1 MSRRPTPPHRI
12 PESPP
17 GAGRLP
23 ALRMMLPLLRPHA
36 GRVAGAVLA
45 MGTAAGL
52 LLVLGQGLRR
62 IVDDGFAGR
71 DGVSSLD
78 GHALAVLALVA
89 LLALSTAARF
99 YLVSWLGE
107 RVGAALRRQ
116 VFAHALRL
124 PPSHYE
130 QRRTG
135 DVLTLLTADTE
146 ILRNLV
152 GSAVSQW
159 LRALL
164 TALGALAMLFIT
176 SAWLALLVIAVT
188 PLIVIPLVIFGR
200 RERRLS
206 RAAQER
212 VADLGAQAEE
222 TLNAM
227 AAVQAHV
234 HEAADLARFTDR
246 AEESVAA
253 SLARIRVRALLIF
266 SIILLGFGAIT
277 LSLWAGGREV
287 LAGNLTGGQL
297 SAFVFY
303 AVLVATS
310 VTSLSELWSEVQR
323 AGGAAER
330 LHEFLETVPAIQ
342 PPPHPV
348 PLPRPAP
355 GRPIGRLAF
364 EAVRMHY
371 PSRPDRPALD
381 NVSLSVEPGETVAL
395 VGPSGAGKTTLFQL
409 ALRFRDPDSGR
420 VTLDGVDLREADPAA
435 IRARIGLVPQD
446 PVIFGADLRDNIRY
460 GRPDATEAEIRA
472 AAEAA
477 DAAGFIE
484 AMPAGY
490 ATFLG
495 EKGVRLSGGQRQ
507 RIAIARALLR
517 DPPLLLLDEA
527 TSALDAESE
536 AAVQA
541 ALARLSRGRAVLV
554 IAHRLATVRRAD
566 RIAVM
571 EAGRVVA
578 EGTHDR
584 LVEEGGL
591 YARLARLQ
599 FAAR

>member
-1 MSRRPTPPHRI
+1 MN
-12 PESPP
+12 
-17 GAGRLP
+17 RLP
-23 ALRMMLPLLRPHA
+23 ALRIVLPLLRPHA
-36 GRVAGAVLA
+36 LRVAGAVLA
-45 MGTAAGL
+45 MATAAGL
-52 LLVLGQGLRR
+52 MLLLGQGLRR
-62 IVDDGFAGR
+62 IVDDGFSGT
-71 DGVSSLD
+71 GGTSSLD
-78 GHALAVLALVA
+78 HHALLIFGLVVLLGV
-89 LLALSTAARF
+89 STASRF
-99 YLVSWLGE
+99 FLVSWLGE
-107 RVGAALRRQ
+107 HVGSALRRR

-146 ILRNLV
+146 ILRGLV
-152 GSAVSQW
+152 GAAVSQW
-159 LRALL
+159 LRALI
-164 TALGALAMLFIT
+164 TALGALGMLFFT
-176 SAWLALLVIAVT
+176 SARLSLLVVAVT
-188 PLIVIPLVIFGR
+188 PLIVLPLVVFGR

-206 RAAQER
+206 RVAQER

-227 AAVQAHV
+227 ATVQAHG
-234 HEAADLARFTDR
+234 HEAADLRHFAER
-246 AEESVAA
+246 AGQSVAA
-253 SLARIRVRALLIF
+253 SLARVRVRAFLML

-277 LSLWAGGREV
+277 LSLWVGGHAV
-287 LAGNLTGGQL
+287 LSGRLTGGEL

-303 AVLVATS
+303 AVLLATS

-323 AGGAAER
+323 AAGAAER
-330 LHEFLETVPAIQ
+330 VGEFLDVEPEIRPPAE
-342 PPPHPV
+342 PV
-348 PLPRPAP
+348 PLPAPAP
-355 GRPIGRLAF
+355 GRPVGRLAF
-364 EAVRMHY
+364 EDVRLRY
-371 PSRPDRPALD
+371 PSRPEVPALD
-381 NVSLSVEPGETVAL
+381 GVSLVVEPGETVAL

-409 ALRFRDPDSGR
+409 ALRFRDPDSGG
-420 VTLDGVDLREADPAA
+420 VTLDGVDLRAADPAA

-446 PVIFGADLRDNIRY
+446 PVIFSADVRENIRY
-460 GRPDATEAEIRA
+460 GRPDAAEEDIRA

-484 AMPAGY
+484 ALPQGY
-490 ATFLG
+490 GTFLG

-507 RIAIARALLR
+507 RIAIARAVLC

-541 ALARLSRGRAVLV
+541 AIARLSRGRAVLV

-566 RIAVM
+566 RIVVM
-571 EAGRVVA
+571 EDGRVVA
-578 EGTHDR
+578 EGRHEQ

-599 FAAR
+599 FASS

>member
-1 MSRRPTPPHRI
+1 VN
-12 PESPP
+12 
-17 GAGRLP
+17 RLP
-23 ALRMMLPLLRPHA
+23 ALRIILPLLRPHA
-36 GRVAGAVLA
+36 ARVAGAVLA
-45 MGTAAGL
+45 MGMAAGFL
-52 LLVLGQGLRR
+52 LLLGQGLRR
-62 IVDDGFAGR
+62 IVDDGFAHR
-71 DGVSSLD
+71 ATTSLD
-78 GHALAVLALVA
+78 HHALLMAGLIL

-107 RVGAALRRQ
+107 RVGAALRQ
-116 VFAHALRL
+116 KVFAHALEL

-130 QRRTG
+130 QHRTG

-146 ILRNLV
+146 ILRGLV
-152 GSAVSQW
+152 GAAVSHW
-159 LRALL
+159 LRAAI

-176 SAWLALLVIAVT
+176 SPKLALLVVAVT
-188 PLIVIPLVIFGR
+188 PLVVIPLVIFGR

-206 RAAQER
+206 RIAQER

-227 AAVQAHV
+227 ATVQAHV
-234 HEAADLARFTDR
+234 HEAADRARYAAR

-253 SLARIRVRALLIF
+253 SLARIRVRALLTL

-277 LSLWAGGREV
+277 LSLWVGGREV
-287 LAGNLTGGQL
+287 LAGRLTAGEL

-303 AVLVATS
+303 AVLTATS

-323 AGGAAER
+323 AAGAAER
-330 LHEFLETVPAIQ
+330 VGEFLATIPAIR
-342 PPPHPV
+342 PPEHPIA
-348 PLPRPAP
+348 LPAP
-355 GRPIGRLAF
+355 GARQPLGRLAF
-364 EAVRMHY
+364 EEVYFRY
-371 PSRPDRPALD
+371 PSRPEQPALHGIT
-381 NVSLSVEPGETVAL
+381 LAVEPGETVAL
-395 VGPSGAGKTTLFQL
+395 VGPSGAGKSTLFQL

-420 VTLDGVDLREADPAA
+420 VTLDGVDLRQADPAA

-446 PVIFGADLRDNIRY
+446 PVIFGADVRDNIRY
-460 GRPDATEAEIRA
+460 GRPDASDAEIRA

-477 DAAGFIE
+477 DAHGFIE
-484 AMPAGY
+484 ALPEGY
-490 ATFLG
+490 GTFLG

-507 RIAIARALLR
+507 RIAIARAILR

-541 ALARLSRGRAVLV
+541 ALARISRGRAVLV

-566 RIAVM
+566 RIIVLD
-571 EAGRVVA
+571 AGRVVA
-578 EGTHDR
+578 EGSHDA
-584 LVEEGGL
+584 LVAEDGL

-599 FAAR
+599 FAAA

>member
-1 MSRRPTPPHRI
+1 MAEAPRPGK
-12 PESPP
+12 SP
-17 GAGRLP
+17 GRLP
-23 ALRMMLPLLRPHA
+23 ALRLVLPLLRPHLP
-36 GRVAGAVLA
+36 RVAAAVAA
-45 MGTAAGL
+45 MGTAAGVL
-52 LLVLGQGLRR
+52 LLLGQGLRR
-62 IVDDGFAGR
+62 IVDDGFSGTGAG
-71 DGVSSLD
+71 GEASLD
-78 GHALAVLALVA
+78 GHALLLLGLVVLLG
-89 LLALSTAARF
+89 LSTALRF

-107 RVGAALRRQ
+107 RVGMALRRR
-116 VFAHALRL
+116 VFDHALRL

-130 QRRTG
+130 RRRTG

-152 GSAVSQW
+152 GAAVSQW
-159 LRALL
+159 LRSLVTAAG
-164 TALGALAMLFIT
+164 ALGMLFVT
-176 SAWLALLVIAVT
+176 SARLTLLVVAVT
-188 PLIVIPLVIFGR
+188 PLIVRPLVVFGR
-200 RERRLS
+200 REQRLS

-222 TLNAM
+222 TLNAIGT
-227 AAVQAHV
+227 VQAHG
-234 HEAADLARFTDR
+234 HESADLARFIGA
-246 AEESVAA
+246 AEGGVAA
-253 SLARIRVRALLIF
+253 SLARVRVRAALLL

-277 LSLWAGGREV
+277 LALWVGGHAV
-287 LAGNLTGGQL
+287 LSGRLTGGEL

-303 AVLVATS
+303 AVLLASS

-323 AGGAAER
+323 AAGAAER
-330 LHEFLETVPAIQ
+330 VGEFLAVVPEIR
-342 PPPHPV
+342 PPAK
-348 PLPRPAP
+348 PLPLPAP
-355 GRPIGRLAF
+355 APARPVGCLAF
-364 EAVRMHY
+364 EGVRLRY

-381 NVSLSVEPGETVAL
+381 GVSLAVEPGETVAL

-420 VTLDGVDLREADPAA
+420 VLLDGVDLREADPAA

-446 PVIFGADLRDNIRY
+446 PVIFGADVAANIRY
-460 GRPDATEAEIRA
+460 GRPEASDAEIRA
-472 AAEAA
+472 AARAA
-477 DAAGFIE
+477 DAEGFIE
-484 AMPAGY
+484 ALPGGY

-507 RIAIARALLR
+507 RIAIARAVLR

-541 ALARLSRGRAVLV
+541 ALARLARGRAVLV

-571 EAGRVVA
+571 EAGRLVA
-578 EGTHDR
+578 EGTHDV
-584 LVEEGGL
+584 LVAGGGL

-599 FAAR
+599 FAAG

>member
-1 MSRRPTPPHRI
+1 MN
-12 PESPP
+12 
-17 GAGRLP
+17 RLP
-23 ALRMMLPLLRPHA
+23 ALRIMLPLLRPHA

-78 GHALAVLALVA
+78 SHALAVFALVV

-99 YLVSWLGE
+99 FLVSWLGE
-107 RVGAALRRQ
+107 RVGAALRRK
-116 VFAHALRL
+116 VFAHALTL

-159 LRALL
+159 LRALV
-164 TALGALAMLFIT
+164 TALGAMAMLFVT
-176 SAWLALLVIAVT
+176 SPRLALLVIAVT
-188 PLIVIPLVIFGR
+188 PLIVIPLVVFGR

-222 TLNAM
+222 TLNSM
-227 AAVQAHV
+227 ATVQAHV
-234 HEAADLARFTDR
+234 HEAADLARFTAR

-253 SLARIRVRALLIF
+253 SLARVRVRALLIL
-266 SIILLGFGAIT
+266 SVILLGFGAIT

-287 LAGNLTGGQL
+287 LAGRLTGGEL

-303 AVLVATS
+303 AVLVASS

-330 LHEFLETVPAIQ
+330 LGEFLETVPAIRS
-342 PPPHPV
+342 PAD
-348 PLPRPAP
+348 PLPLPAALP

-371 PSRPDRPALD
+371 PSRPDQAALED
-381 NVSLSVEPGETVAL
+381 VSLSVEPGETVAL
-395 VGPSGAGKTTLFQL
+395 VGPSGAGKSTLFQL
-409 ALRFRDPDSGR
+409 ALRFRDPDAGR
-420 VTLDGVDLREADPAA
+420 VTLDGTELSRAEPAA

-484 AMPAGY
+484 AMPQGY

-507 RIAIARALLR
+507 RIAIARAVLR

-566 RIAVM
+566 RIVVM

-584 LVEEGGL
+584 LVEQGGL

-599 FAAR
+599 FATA

>member
-1 MSRRPTPPHRI
+1 MN
-12 PESPP
+12 
-17 GAGRLP
+17 RLP
-23 ALRMMLPLLRPHA
+23 ALRIILPLLRPHA
-36 GRVAGAVLA
+36 GRTALAMIA

-52 LLVLGQGLRR
+52 LLLLGQGLRR

-71 DGVSSLD
+71 SGAASLD
-78 GHALAVLALVA
+78 HHAL
-89 LLALSTAARF
+89 LLAGLIVLLAISTASRF

-107 RVGAALRRQ
+107 TIGAALRRK

-130 QRRTG
+130 QHRTG

-146 ILRNLV
+146 ILRGLV
-152 GSAVSQW
+152 SAAVSQW

-164 TALGALAMLFIT
+164 TTLGALAMLFVT
-176 SAWLALLVIAVT
+176 SAKLALLVIAVT
-188 PLIVIPLVIFGR
+188 PLIVIPLVVFGR

-206 RAAQER
+206 RIAQER

-227 AAVQAHV
+227 ATVQAHV
-234 HEAADLARFTDR
+234 HEAADLDRFAAR
-246 AEESVAA
+246 AGESVAA
-253 SLARIRVRALLIF
+253 SLARVRVRALLML

-277 LSLWAGGREV
+277 LSLWIGGREV
-287 LAGNLTGGQL
+287 LAGHLTGGQL

-310 VTSLSELWSEVQR
+310 VTSLSELWSDVQR
-323 AGGAAER
+323 AAGAAER
-330 LHEFLETVPAIQ
+330 VGEFLATTPAIRA
-342 PPPHPV
+342 PEY
-348 PLPRPAP
+348 PLPLPTPAK
-355 GRPIGRLAF
+355 GRAIGRLAF
-364 EAVRMHY
+364 ENVRLRY
-371 PSRPDRPALD
+371 PSRPEQLALD
-381 NVSLSVEPGETVAL
+381 GVSLAVEPGETVAL
-395 VGPSGAGKTTLFQL
+395 VGPSGAGKSTLFQL

-420 VTLDGVDLREADPAA
+420 VTLDGIDLRAADPAA
-435 IRARIGLVPQD
+435 LRARIGLVPQD
-446 PVIFGADLRDNIRY
+446 PVIFGADVRENIRY

-472 AAEAA
+472 AARAA
-477 DAAGFIE
+477 DADHFVE
-484 AMPAGY
+484 ALPQGY
-490 ATFLG
+490 DTFLG

-507 RIAIARALLR
+507 RIAIARAVLR

-541 ALARLSRGRAVLV
+541 ALARLARGRAVLV

-566 RIAVM
+566 RIVVM
-571 EAGRVVA
+571 DAGRVVA
-578 EGTHDR
+578 EGTHDA
-584 LVEEGGL
+584 LVTEGGL

-599 FAAR
+599 FAAA

>member
-1 MSRRPTPPHRI
+1 MNGKPAGP
-12 PESPP
+12 
-17 GAGRLP
+17 GRLP
-23 ALRMMLPLLRPHA
+23 ALRIMLPLLRPHA
-36 GRVAGAVLA
+36 ARVAGAVLA

-52 LLVLGQGLRR
+52 LLVLGQGLRH

-78 GHALAVLALVA
+78 GHALTVLALVA
-89 LLALSTAARF
+89 LLAASTAARF

-130 QRRTG
+130 QHRTG

-159 LRALL
+159 LRALV
-164 TALGALAMLFIT
+164 TALGALTMLFVT
-176 SAWLALLVIAVT
+176 SPRLALLVIAVT
-188 PLIVIPLVIFGR
+188 PLIVVPLVVFGR

-206 RAAQER
+206 RVAQER

-227 AAVQAHV
+227 ATVQAHV
-234 HEAADLARFTDR
+234 HEPADLTGFTER

-253 SLARIRVRALLIF
+253 SLARVRVRARLLF

-277 LSLWAGGREV
+277 LSLWVGGREV
-287 LAGNLTGGQL
+287 LAGQLTGGQL
-297 SAFVFY
+297 SAFIFY

-330 LHEFLETVPAIQ
+330 VHDFFETVPAIR
-342 PPPHPV
+342 PPANPR
-348 PLPRPAP
+348 PLPVAHPK
-355 GRPIGRLAF
+355 GSPIGRLAF
-364 EAVRMHY
+364 ENVRLHY

-381 NVSLSVEPGETVAL
+381 GVTLSVEPGETVAL

-420 VTLDGVDLREADPAA
+420 VTLDGIDLRDADPAA
-435 IRARIGLVPQD
+435 LRARIGLVPQD
-446 PVIFGADLRDNIRY
+446 PVIFGADVRDNIRY

-490 ATFLG
+490 GTFLG

-507 RIAIARALLR
+507 RIAIARAVLR

-566 RIAVM
+566 RIIVL

-599 FAAR
+599 FAAG

>member
-1 MSRRPTPPHRI
+1 MNGK
-12 PESPP
+12 PP
-17 GAGRLP
+17 GPGRLP
-23 ALRMMLPLLRPHA
+23 ALRIMLPLLRPHA
-36 GRVAGAVLA
+36 ARVAGAVLA

-52 LLVLGQGLRR
+52 LLVLGQGLRH

-78 GHALAVLALVA
+78 GHALTVLALVA
-89 LLALSTAARF
+89 LLAASTAARF

-116 VFAHALRL
+116 LFAHALRL

-130 QRRTG
+130 QHRTG

-159 LRALL
+159 LRALV
-164 TALGALAMLFIT
+164 TTLGALTMLFVT
-176 SAWLALLVIAVT
+176 STPLALLVIAVT
-188 PLIVIPLVIFGR
+188 PLIVIPLVVFGR
-200 RERRLS
+200 KERRLS

-227 AAVQAHV
+227 ATVQAHV
-234 HEAADLARFTDR
+234 HEPADLTRFTGR
-246 AEESVAA
+246 AEESVTA
-253 SLARIRVRALLIF
+253 SLARVRVRARLIF

-277 LSLWAGGREV
+277 LSLWVGGREV
-287 LAGNLTGGQL
+287 LAGHLTGGQL
-297 SAFVFY
+297 SAFIFY

-330 LHEFLETVPAIQ
+330 VHDFLETTPAIR
-342 PPPHPV
+342 PPANPR
-348 PLPRPAP
+348 PLPAAS
-355 GRPIGRLAF
+355 PIGRLAF
-364 EAVRMHY
+364 EAVRLHY

-381 NVSLSVEPGETVAL
+381 GVTLSVEPGETVAL

-420 VTLDGVDLREADPAA
+420 VTLDGIDLREADPAA
-435 IRARIGLVPQD
+435 LRARIGLVPQD
-446 PVIFGADLRDNIRY
+446 PVIFGADVRDNIRY

-490 ATFLG
+490 GTFLG

-566 RIAVM
+566 RIVVM
-571 EAGRVVA
+571 EAGRIVA

-584 LVEEGGL
+584 LVSEDGL

-599 FAAR
+599 FAAG

>member
-1 MSRRPTPPHRI
+1 MSQPATP
-12 PESPP
+12 
-17 GAGRLP
+17 GRLP
-23 ALRMMLPLLRPHA
+23 ALRIMLPLLRPHA
-36 GRVAGAVLA
+36 GRVAAAVLA

-62 IVDDGFAGR
+62 IVDEGFAGR

-78 GHALAVLALVA
+78 GHALEVLALVT

-107 RVGAALRRQ
+107 RVGASLRRQ
-116 VFAHALRL
+116 VFAHSLTL

-159 LRALL
+159 LRALV
-164 TALGALAMLFIT
+164 TAVGALAMLFVT
-176 SAWLALLVIAVT
+176 SAWLALLVIAVV
-188 PLIVIPLVIFGR
+188 PLIVLPLVIFGR

-206 RAAQER
+206 RTAQER
-212 VADLGAQAEE
+212 IADLGAQAEE

-234 HEAADLARFTDR
+234 HEKADLARFTER

-253 SLARIRVRALLIF
+253 SLARVRVRALLIL
-266 SIILLGFGAIT
+266 SVILLGFGAIT

-287 LAGNLTGGQL
+287 LAGRLTGGEL

-303 AVLVATS
+303 AVLVASS

-330 LHEFLETVPAIQ
+330 LHEFLETVPAVR
-342 PPPHPV
+342 PPPNPV
-348 PLPRPAP
+348 PLPAPVP
-355 GRPIGRLAF
+355 GRPTGRLAF
-364 EAVRMHY
+364 ERVRLHY

-381 NVSLSVEPGETVAL
+381 DVTLRVEPGETVAL

-420 VTLDGVDLREADPAA
+420 VTLDGIDLRRADPAA
-435 IRARIGLVPQD
+435 LRARIGLVPQD
-446 PVIFGADLRDNIRY
+446 PVIFGADVRDNIRY

-484 AMPAGY
+484 AMPQGY

-566 RIAVM
+566 RIIVM

-578 EGTHDR
+578 EGTHDH
-584 LVEEGGL
+584 LVAQGGL

-599 FAAR
+599 FAAG

>member
-1 MSRRPTPPHRI
+1 MN
-12 PESPP
+12 
-17 GAGRLP
+17 RLP
-23 ALRMMLPLLRPHA
+23 ALRIVLPLLRPYA
-36 GRVAGAVLA
+36 LRVAGAVLA
-45 MGTAAGL
+45 MATAAGL
-52 LLVLGQGLRR
+52 MLLLGQGLRR
-62 IVDDGFAGR
+62 IVDDGFSGT
-71 DGVSSLD
+71 GGTSSLD
-78 GHALAVLALVA
+78 HHALLIFGLVL
-89 LLALSTAARF
+89 LLGVSTASRF
-99 YLVSWLGE
+99 FLVSWLGE
-107 RVGAALRRQ
+107 HVGAALRRR

-146 ILRNLV
+146 ILRGLV
-152 GSAVSQW
+152 GAAVSQW
-159 LRALL
+159 LRALI
-164 TALGALAMLFIT
+164 TALGALGMLFFT
-176 SAWLALLVIAVT
+176 SARLSLLVVAVT
-188 PLIVIPLVIFGR
+188 PLIVLPLVVFGR

-206 RAAQER
+206 RVAQER

-227 AAVQAHV
+227 ATVQAHG
-234 HEAADLARFTDR
+234 HEAADLRHFAER
-246 AEESVAA
+246 AGQSVAA
-253 SLARIRVRALLIF
+253 SLARVRVRAFLML

-277 LSLWAGGREV
+277 LSLWVGGHAV
-287 LAGNLTGGQL
+287 LSGRLTGGEL

-303 AVLVATS
+303 AVLLATS

-323 AGGAAER
+323 AAGAAER
-330 LHEFLETVPAIQ
+330 VGEFLAVEPEIRPPAE
-342 PPPHPV
+342 
-348 PLPRPAP
+348 PLPLPAPAP
-355 GRPIGRLAF
+355 GRPVGRLAF
-364 EAVRMHY
+364 EDVRLRY
-371 PSRPDRPALD
+371 PSRPEVPALD
-381 NVSLSVEPGETVAL
+381 GVSLVVEPGETVAL

-420 VTLDGVDLREADPAA
+420 VTLDGTDLRAADPAA

-446 PVIFGADLRDNIRY
+446 PVIFSADVRENIRY
-460 GRPDATEAEIRA
+460 GRPDAAEEDIRA

-484 AMPAGY
+484 ALPQGY
-490 ATFLG
+490 GTFLG

-507 RIAIARALLR
+507 RIAIARAVLS

-541 ALARLSRGRAVLV
+541 AIARLSRGRAVLV

-566 RIAVM
+566 RIVVM
-571 EAGRVVA
+571 EDGRVVA
-578 EGTHDR
+578 EGRHEQ

-599 FAAR
+599 FASS

>member
-1 MSRRPTPPHRI
+1 MT
-12 PESPP
+12 
-17 GAGRLP
+17 RLP
-23 ALRMMLPLLRPHA
+23 ALQIVLPLLRPHA

-45 MGTAAGL
+45 MATAAGL
-52 LLVLGQGLRR
+52 LLLLGQGLRR
-62 IVDDGFAGR
+62 IVDDGFSGAG
-71 DGVSSLD
+71 GTSSLD
-78 GHALAVLALVA
+78 HHALLMLGLVVLLGI
-89 LLALSTAARF
+89 STASRF
-99 YLVSWLGE
+99 FLVSWLGE
-107 RVGAALRRQ
+107 HIGLALRQR

-146 ILRNLV
+146 ILRGLV
-152 GSAVSQW
+152 GAAVSQW
-159 LRALL
+159 LRALI
-164 TALGALAMLFIT
+164 TALGALAMLFFT
-176 SAWLALLVIAVT
+176 SPRLTFLVIAVT
-188 PLIVIPLVIFGR
+188 PLVVLPLVVFGR

-206 RAAQER
+206 RVAQER

-227 AAVQAHV
+227 PTVQAHG
-234 HEAADLARFTDR
+234 HEAADLRHFTGR
-246 AEESVAA
+246 AEQSVAA
-253 SLARIRVRALLIF
+253 SLARVRVRAFLML

-277 LSLWAGGREV
+277 LSLWVGGHAV
-287 LAGNLTGGQL
+287 LAGRLTGGQL

-303 AVLVATS
+303 AVLLATS

-323 AGGAAER
+323 AAGAAER
-330 LHEFLETVPAIQ
+330 VAEFLAVEPEVRPPAD
-342 PPPHPV
+342 PV
-348 PLPRPAP
+348 PLPASVP
-355 GRPIGRLAF
+355 GRPVGRLAF
-364 EAVRMHY
+364 EEVSLRY
-371 PSRPDRPALD
+371 PSRPEALALD
-381 NVSLSVEPGETVAL
+381 GVSLVVEPGETVAL

-420 VTLDGVDLREADPAA
+420 VMLDGVDLRAADPAD

-446 PVIFGADLRDNIRY
+446 PVIFSADVRENIRY
-460 GRPDATEAEIRA
+460 GRPGASDAEIRA

-484 AMPAGY
+484 GLPQGY
-490 ATFLG
+490 GTFLG

-507 RIAIARALLR
+507 RIAIARAVLR

-566 RIAVM
+566 RIVVM
-571 EAGRVVA
+571 EDGRVVE
-578 EGTHDR
+578 EGRHER
-584 LVEEGGL
+584 LVQEGGL

-599 FAAR
+599 FTLG